1 MKEPTSRF
9 PLQIDKI
16 VAGGLGIGRYEGQVV
31 FVPQSAPGDRLLV
44 EPFERKRDFLRAAVV
59 EVVEASP
66 DRRQP
71 PCSYFASCGGCSMM
85 HLRPPAQQ
93 EAKRQILL
101 ESLRRGGGFDFTGEV
116 PVRTGPE
123 SGYRAKA
130 RFHVKQTRR
139 GPVVGFHAQGTHR
152 VVDIDRCLQMSD
164 TANRV
169 LSELRGWLAANRQRA
184 SGIES
189 FELLESVRPVGP
201 VGPAGDSTESGISG
215 GPESG
220 GRLVVHFLVKTGRAP
235 GRRDLQELLQR
246 VGLAGLVVTESGL
259 TTVPRVSRRLGE
271 TKTRHRV
278 AGFDLEASVH
288 AFFQANRFLLDAL
301 VAEVVPGVG
310 QGGHVGQAGRR
321 LGRVVDL
328 YCGGGLFCLP
338 LAGLADAVVGVEV
351 SPPAVADA
359 RANASRAGIANLTFR
374 EETSADFAARE
385 GFEAVDLVVADPPR
399 GGLERTVVDALCRQ
413 PPKELRYVSCDSA
426 SLGRDAGRLRREGL
440 ELARLVLL
448 DFFPNTHHIESVA
461 TFRPR

>member
-1 MKEPTSRF
+1 MKDTTRRF
-9 PLQIDKI
+9 PLQIEKI
-16 VAGGLGIGRYEGQVV
+16 VAGGFGLGRHEGQVV

-71 PCSYFASCGGCSMM
+71 PCPYFASCGGCSMM

-93 EAKRQILL
+93 EAKLRILL
-101 ESLRRGGGFDFTGEV
+101 ESLRRGGGFDFKDEV
-116 PVRTGPE
+116 PVRMGPE

-139 GPVVGFHAQGTHR
+139 GPVVGFHAEGTHR
-152 VVDIDRCLQMSD
+152 VVDIDRCLQISD
-164 TANRV
+164 ATNRV
-169 LSELRGWLAANRQRA
+169 LGELRSWVAANRQRA

-189 FELLESVRPVGP
+189 LELIESVGP
-201 VGPAGDSTESGISG
+201 VGPRGNDSTETGI
-215 GPESG
+215 PG
-220 GRLVVHFLVKTGRAP
+220 GRLLVHFLVKTGRAP
-235 GRRDLQELLQR
+235 GRRDLEELVQK

-271 TKTRHRV
+271 TQTRHRV
-278 AGFDLEASVH
+278 AGFELDASVH

-301 VAEVVPGVG
+301 VAEVVPSAGPVG
-310 QGGHVGQAGRR
+310 PAGQAGQG

-338 LAGLADAVVGVEV
+338 LAGLADAVVGVEI
-351 SPPAVADA
+351 SPTAIADA
-359 RANASRAGIANLTFR
+359 RANASRAGIANIAFR
-374 EETSADFAARE
+374 EESSADFAARE
-385 GFEAVDLVVADPPR
+385 GFQGVDFVVADPPR
-399 GGLERTVVDALCRQ
+399 GGLERTVVETLCRQ
-413 PPKELRYVSCDSA
+413 PPKELRYVSCDPA
-426 SLGRDAGRLRREGL
+426 SLGRDAGRLRRGGL

-461 TFRPR
+461 TFRPRK